1 MKRSAL
7 PVLVAIAG
15 GALWGLCFGRES
27 LPLAS
32 WIALAPLFF
41 LLSARRAG
49 LLAFVHGLT
58 GWMVGLSWIP
68 ATLVTFGGMSLLLA
82 WPLTGL
88 LAAYLAAFQGIFGW
102 LGAPLWRSRPVLRLV
117 ALPALWVALEW
128 LRTWLFGGFPWNLA
142 AYAWVDVY
150 GALPLAAWTGA
161 YGVSFLVVL
170 AGVGAAAAFQRR
182 RWEPLAACWLVP
194 LLLLPMAARWSHR
207 RALVELEE
215 AHDGAEMAGT
225 GVPVRLIQPDI
236 ANLVAWDP
244 VAVGNNYRKMMRLSH
259 ESCQPGALVVW
270 PESAAWPFSYV
281 EDPLFARDLHTL
293 VETGGCTV
301 LFNASH
307 PVGNAFYNSAYLLS
321 PGGSVARYDKRHLVP
336 FGEYIPFKGL
346 FSWMDKLARNAG
358 DFRQADALTLLPWGD
373 EKIGM
378 AICYEVVFP
387 EEAADLARAGATLLV
402 TITND
407 AWYGD
412 TAAPWQ
418 HFRAARFRAA
428 ENRRPLLRAA
438 ITGVSALVGPDG
450 SVWQEIGVFQEG
462 VIRAHVVG
470 KKGLTPYAR
479 APWLVPLLCTLLAAG
494 AVGWRWKS
502 RRKDLKDI
510 NDPKD
515 EKTAGG
521 RGRLGLLR
529 PLGPGRVGE

>member
-1 MKRSAL
+1 MKAPL
-7 PVLVAIAG
+7 LYLVAVAG
-15 GALWGLCFGRES
+15 GALWGLCFGRE
-27 LPLAS
+27 PLSVAS

-68 ATLVTFGGMSLLLA
+68 ATLVTYGGLSWLLA

-102 LGAPLWRSRPVLRLV
+102 LGAPLWRARPWLRLC

-142 AYAWVDVY
+142 AYAWVDVS
-150 GALPLAAWTGA
+150 GALPLSAWIGA
-161 YGVSFLVVL
+161 YGISFLVVL
-170 AGVGAAAAFQRR
+170 AAVGAAAAFQTR

-194 LLLLPMAARWSHR
+194 LLLLPLAARWSHR
-207 RALVELEE
+207 RALAEIE
-215 AHDGAEMAGT
+215 AARGAEGVSGV
-225 GVPVRLIQPDI
+225 GVPVRLLQPNI
-236 ANLVAWDP
+236 PNLVGWDP
-244 VAVGNNYRKMMRLSH
+244 EVVAQNYRKMMRLSQ
-259 ESCQPGALVVW
+259 ETCQPGALVVW

-293 VETGGCTV
+293 VETGGCTI

-307 PVGNAFYNSAYLLS
+307 PVGGAFYNSAYLLS
-321 PGGSVARYDKRHLVP
+321 PGGTLARYDKRHLVP

-358 DFRQADALTLLPWGD
+358 DFRHADRLTLLPWVD

-387 EEAADLARAGATLLV
+387 DEVADLARAGATLFV

-450 SVWQEIGVFQEG
+450 SVWEEIGVFEEG
-462 VIRAHVVG
+462 VIRRRVAG
-470 KKGLTPYAR
+470 KQGLTPYGR
-479 APWLVPLLCTLLAAG
+479 APWLVPLVCTVLG
-494 AVGWRWKS
+494 VVAVGWGWRS
-502 RRKDLKDI
+502 RGNK
-510 NDPKD
+510 P
-515 EKTAGG
+515 TPA
-521 RGRLGLLR
+521 
-529 PLGPGRVGE
+529 

>member
-1 MKRSAL
+1 VRRPGL
-7 PVLVAIAG
+7 LLLLVAAAG
-15 GALWGLCFGRES
+15 GALWGLCFGRE
-27 LPLAS
+27 PLSAAS

-41 LLSARRAG
+41 LLSAPRAG
-49 LLAFVHGLT
+49 LLAFVYGLT

-68 ATLVTFGGMSLLLA
+68 ATLVTYGGLSPLVA
-82 WPLTGL
+82 WPLLGL
-88 LAAYLAAFQGIFGW
+88 LAAYLGAYQGVFGW
-102 LGAPLWRSRPVLRLV
+102 LGAPLWRAHPLLRFI

-142 AYAWVDVY
+142 SYAWVDVA
-150 GALPLAAWTGA
+150 GALPLAAWIGA
-161 YGVSFLVVL
+161 YGLSFLVVL
-170 AGVGAAAAFQRR
+170 TSLGAAAAFQAR
-182 RWEPLAACWLVP
+182 RWEPLAVCWLVP

-215 AHDGAEMAGT
+215 AIGAGNMGLS
-225 GVPVRLIQPDI
+225 VRLVQPNI
-236 ANLVAWDP
+236 PNLVGWDP
-244 VAVGNNYRKMMRLSH
+244 QVVGANYKKVMRLSA
-259 ESCQPGALVVW
+259 ESCEPGALVVW
-270 PESAAWPFSYV
+270 PESAAWPFSYQA
-281 EDPLFARDLHTL
+281 DPVFARDLHSL
-293 VETGGCTV
+293 VETGGCTL
-301 LFNASH
+301 LFNSSH
-307 PVGNAFYNSAYLLS
+307 PVEDAFYNSAYLLG
-321 PGGSVARYDKRHLVP
+321 PGGTLARYDKRHLVP

-358 DFRQADALTLLPWGD
+358 DFRHADNLTLLPWGD

-387 EEAADLARAGATLLV
+387 DEVAALAEAGATLLV

-450 SVWQEIGVFQEG
+450 SVWEEIGVFREG
-462 VIRAHVVG
+462 VIRARVVG

-479 APWLVPLLCTLLAAG
+479 APRLVPLLCTLLALA
-494 AVGWRWKS
+494 AVGRGIFKG
-502 RRKDLKDI
+502 RRAI
-510 NDPKD
+510 RS
-515 EKTAGG
+515 AGG
-521 RGRLGLLR
+521 DT
-529 PLGPGRVGE
+529 P